1 MTHIRH
7 QNDDIGK
14 PMKQTIFKVKNLGGL
29 NLTILKVAKPLE
41 YNGSLYIIFN
51 LKSNA
56 TSYSNY

>member
-14 PMKQTIFKVKNLGGL
+14 PMKQTIFIVKNLGGL

-41 YNGSLYIIFN
+41 
-51 LKSNA
+51 
-56 TSYSNY
+56 

>member
-14 PMKQTIFKVKNLGGL
+14 PMKQTIFIVKNLGEL

-41 YNGSLYIIFN
+41 
-51 LKSNA
+51 
-56 TSYSNY
+56 